1 MMGLNTGWMEGWMNE
16 RTDRLQVALA
26 LMGQDD
32 EILWLK
38 YKLASAQA
46 MCISCVSFFL
56 FFFFTFFLYPLA
68 GDE

>member
-16 RTDRLQVALA
+16 RIDRLQVA

-46 MCISCVSFFL
+46 MCISCVSFF
-56 FFFFTFFLYPLA
+56 FFFFFLYPLA